1 MEKYINFSDFLEKK
15 SNISEDHI
23 KYYIFWL
30 NKYINYCKDNNLNL
44 SSDFTKEYLGKLSM
58 KYEEWQVKQAD
69 ETLRYYFHY
78 QSIDNVESIVEI
90 PGSNEEWGN
99 LLSETKNVIR
109 LKHLSYST
117 EKIYLSWLKKFRDY
131 LKVKPVDNILSED
144 IKGYIS
150 SLAVDRKRSA
160 SSQNQAFNALIFVYK
175 NVLHKDP
182 GDLSETIRG
191 KKGFTLPVVMT
202 SNECINV
209 IDHLDGI
216 YKLMAMIIYGGGLRL
231 SECIRLRIQDI
242 DFERNVITVRSGK
255 GNKDRETLLPE
266 SVVENIHKHISE
278 IRQLYD
284 KDRENCIEGVNMPEG
299 LGNKYKN
306 AAIEWKWFWLFPSKN
321 LSVDPRTALVRRH
334 HIQPITLQKQ
344 VKRAVDKAG
353 IVKRASVH
361 TFRHSFATHLLE
373 AGYDIRTIQEL
384 LGHSNVQTTMIYTH
398 VAKRNKLGV
407 RSPIDT
413 LKF

>member
-1 MEKYINFSDFLEKK
+1 MEKHIDFSDFLEKK
-15 SNISEDHI
+15 SNIKRDHV
-23 KYYIFWL
+23 KY
-30 NKYINYCKDNNLNL
+30 CNNSNL
-44 SSDFTKEYLGKLSM
+44 SLSSNNTKKYLDMLSM
-58 KYEEWQVKQAD
+58 KYEDWQVKQAD
-69 ETLRYYFHY
+69 ETLRYYFYY
-78 QSIDNVESIVEI
+78 QTEKNMEIVNDTPDSIGEWNTLL
-90 PGSNEEWGN
+90 NETRN
-99 LLSETKNVIR
+99 IIR

-117 EKIYLSWLKKFRDY
+117 EKIYLNWLKKFRNY
-131 LKVKPVDNILSED
+131 LKSKPVNKIVQDD
-144 IKGYIS
+144 IKSYIS

-175 NVLHKDP
+175 NVLRRDP
-182 GDLSETIRG
+182 GDLSETIRA
-191 KKGFTLPVVMT
+191 KKGFTIPVVMT
-202 SNECINV
+202 GTECMNV
-209 IDHLDGI
+209 IGHLEGI
-216 YKLMAMIIYGGGLRL
+216 YKLMAKIVYGGGLRL
-231 SECIRLRIQDI
+231 TECIRLRIQDI

-266 SVVENIHKHISE
+266 TVVQKLHTHISK

-284 KDRENCIEGVNMPEG
+284 NDRENRVEGVNMPEG

-306 AAIEWKWFWLFPSKN
+306 ASIEWKWFWLFPSKN

-334 HIQPITLQKQ
+334 HVQPITFQKQ

-384 LGHSNVQTTMIYTH
+384 LGHANVQTTMIYTH
-398 VAKRNKLGV
+398 IAKRNKLGV
-407 RSPIDT
+407 KSPLD
-413 LKF
+413 LL